1 MRPISLAA
9 GLLRFT
15 VLLLIFSPTAQAQES
30 VEPAGPTIEIGEGVT
45 ADAEIRSRIQTIF
58 REIVGL
64 NRIFVSVTSGVV
76 TLSGQVEDAAA
87 VRKAEDLVSRVTGV
101 VAIENRLTEQTAVSE
116 RLKPVIGRFEKRA
129 QQTLD
134 YLPLMLVAA
143 LVWLLIGFFGW
154 VVTSRKQPWSWL
166 TPNAFIAD
174 LVRQTVWLGFLIAGA
189 LMALDILG
197 ATAVLGTILGAVG
210 IIGLAIGF
218 AVKDTVENY
227 IASIL
232 LSIRQPFRPR
242 DFIAL
247 EGMQGYVI
255 RLTSRATILMDIDGN
270 HIRIPNATVF
280 KATIV
285 NYSRNP
291 ERRFAFELGIDAD
304 SVLHEALGICHT
316 TLEGLGFVLNHPEP
330 AAWIEQV
337 GDSNVLIGVSGWI
350 NQTETDFIKARS
362 EAIRTVKTALEQAG
376 FALPEPIYRLRFDS
390 GVPAPVEAL
399 PEHKP
404 GTRPASGPGKTP
416 PRVPT
421 PDPGPLPP
429 ARSASGDKSADKA
442 VDQAVGT
449 ASGNVSEQVTDTG
462 VDEAVLK
469 KVDDERQAEPGG
481 DLLSTNGEDELG
493 ARPVV

>member
-1 MRPISLAA
+1 MMHF
-9 GLLRFT
+9 LRFASRFLPK
-15 VLLLIFSPTAQAQES
+15 VLSGLALVGMSLTLAVTAAPVRAQDT
-30 VEPAGPTIEIGEGVT
+30 VEPAGPTIEIGDGVT
-45 ADAEIRSRIQTIF
+45 TDAEIRSRIQTIF
-58 REIVGL
+58 REIEGL
-64 NRIFVSVTSGVV
+64 NRIFVSVTSSVV

-87 VRKAEDLVSRVTGV
+87 AQKAEDLVSRVAGV
-101 VAIENRLTEQTAVSE
+101 VAIENRLTEETAVTE
-116 RLKPVIGRFEKRA
+116 RLKPVIGRFESRM

-134 YLPLMLVAA
+134 YLPLLLVAG
-143 LVWLLIGFFGW
+143 LVWLLIGMLGW
-154 VVTSRKQPWSWL
+154 FVTTRKQPWDWL

-174 LVRQTVWLGFLIAGA
+174 LLRQTVWLAFVMFGA

-232 LSIRQPFRPR
+232 LSIRQPFQPR

-247 EGMQGYVI
+247 EGMEGFVI

-280 KATIV
+280 KAKIV

-291 ERRFAFELGIDAD
+291 ERRFSFELGVDAD
-304 SVLHEALGICHT
+304 SVLHEALAVCHE
-316 TLEGLGFVLNHPEP
+316 TLAGLGFVLRDPEP
-330 AAWIEQV
+330 GAWIEKV

-376 FALPEPIYRLRFDS
+376 FALPEPIYRLRFDNGVPMPAAGQQEAAPKAPTQDKTS
-390 GVPAPVEAL
+390 ATLKPVPAPEPKRA
-399 PEHKP
+399 E
-404 GTRPASGPGKTP
+404 TP
-416 PRVPT
+416 PP
-421 PDPGPLPP
+421 
-429 ARSASGDKSADKA
+429 
-442 VDQAVGT
+442 
-449 ASGNVSEQVTDTG
+449 EQVTDTG
-462 VDEAVLK
+462 VDEAVLR
-469 KVDDERQAEPGG
+469 KVDDERQQEPGG
-481 DLLSTNGEDELG
+481 DLLSEDGKDELG
-493 ARPVV
+493 ERPKE